1 MINFGMFFIR
11 NMGQILDL
19 IYQII
24 IIDIILYV
32 ENFENNS
39 WYLSYSSH
47 FSFFV
52 LVDKSYGKSKIFHN
66 SFVCFFIIFRF
77 HLACLALQT
86 ENIVQKI
93 TQPIFIFGNFVN
105 QNEKRKMGWKAHK
118 WSENANQKGIKLI
131 VHSAAR
137 A

>member
-1 MINFGMFFIR
+1 MFFIR

-52 LVDKSYGKSKIFHN
+52 LVDKSY
-66 SFVCFFIIFRF
+66 
-77 HLACLALQT
+77 
-86 ENIVQKI
+86 
-93 TQPIFIFGNFVN
+93 
-105 QNEKRKMGWKAHK
+105 EKR
-118 WSENANQKGIKLI
+118 
-131 VHSAAR
+131 
-137 A
+137 